1 MRLAGQSGWRP
12 LGLQGTEWIRFL
24 VGYTGLGVVLA
35 LVIVWVN
42 PDLLGPLT
50 PRVEITED
58 RTPEPAPARQDD
70 AAETGPAPR
79 QGPVSYA
86 DAVER
91 AAPAVVN
98 IFTVKQVTEQLVP
111 PGFDDPLFRRFF
123 GEPPTRER
131 QRTETSLGS
140 GVIVAE
146 DGYVVT
152 NHHVIDDADQIQVL
166 LADGRQK
173 AATVVGRD
181 PETDLA
187 VLRIEADRL
196 PVITFARD
204 ERVRVGD
211 VVLAIGN
218 PFGVGQT
225 VTQGI
230 ISATGRDQLGLSTFE
245 NFLQTD
251 AAINPGNSGGAL
263 IDAEGRLVGINTAI
277 FSGSGGSQGIGFAIP
292 SGIAQAVMSD
302 LIQYGRVVRGWL
314 GVQAQRL
321 TPALAESFGHPPE
334 TEGVAITHILP
345 RGPADQAGLKAGDII
360 VQLGGERIRDVQDL
374 LQVASEAAPGTEM
387 EIAGYRDQEPFSTSV
402 TLGER
407 PDMQQPSRPGRR

>member
-1 MRLAGQSGWRP
+1 MRLAGSSRRRP
-12 LGLQGTEWIRFL
+12 LGLGASEWVRFL
-24 VGYTGLGVVLA
+24 VGYTALGVLLA
-35 LVIVWVN
+35 LVVVWIN
-42 PDLLGPLT
+42 PALLGPLT
-50 PRVEITED
+50 PRVELTQSGQQQQ
-58 RTPEPAPARQDD
+58 TAGAAQPAPA
-70 AAETGPAPR
+70 
-79 QGPVSYA
+79 SYA
-86 DAVER
+86 SAVER

-98 IFTVKQVTEQLVP
+98 IFTVKQVTEQLIP
-111 PGFDDPLFRRFF
+111 PGFNAPLFRRFF
-123 GEPPTRER
+123 DTPPSQGH

-152 NHHVIDDADQIQVL
+152 NHHVIDNAEQIQVL

-173 AATVVGRD
+173 AARVVGRD

-187 VLRIEADRL
+187 LLHIDAEEL
-196 PVITFARD
+196 PVITFAGEDRT
-204 ERVRVGD
+204 RVGD

-263 IDAEGRLVGINTAI
+263 IDAQGDLVGINSAI

-292 SGIAQAVMSD
+292 AGIAQTIMSD
-302 LIQYGRVVRGWL
+302 LIQHGRVVRGWL

-321 TPALAESFGHPPE
+321 TPALAESFGVDAD
-334 TEGVAITHILP
+334 TGGVAITEVLP
-345 RGPADQAGLKAGDII
+345 QGPADQAGLQSGDII
-360 VQLGGERIRDVQDL
+360 TQLGDQRIRDVQDL
-374 LQVASEAAPGTEM
+374 LRAASQAAPGTEV
-387 EIAGYRDQEPFSTSV
+387 EVAGYRDREPFSAQV

-407 PDMQQPSRPGRR
+407 PEMSQPRQPGPR